1 MNIRQIILT
10 IAFLMV
16 CIACE
21 NRRSDVQITILP
33 EVVSTGFIGN
43 GAEWDPYD
51 EAEAWGSTISDED
64 WNKLF
69 SRLDY
74 MKPQYIRCMI
84 NSPYRYY
91 NVETGKYDKN
101 RNIESISRLLKYCT
115 EHDITVIYGEYN
127 PPTWDMKQ
135 DQEWIDM
142 SVDYLNYLVTDLG
155 FSCIKHFVIF
165 NEPDGNWASTNGD
178 YELWKNVLFRFH
190 EKMKTYPG
198 LLEKVS
204 FAGPDVVVNYKNPVS
219 PYDAEGWVKQTVSD
233 VDSLIGIYDIHAYPG
248 QGQVRAGEYKEI
260 LAKYKRHIPKGKK
273 ILLGEAGYKYWNP
286 ADSILGAE
294 YRHRVENHPFTKGS
308 DCNLSLIH
316 I

>member
-101 RNIESISRLLKYCT
+101 RNIESISRLLK
-115 EHDITVIYGEYN
+115 
-127 PPTWDMKQ
+127 
-135 DQEWIDM
+135 
-142 SVDYLNYLVTDLG
+142 
-155 FSCIKHFVIF
+155 
-165 NEPDGNWASTNGD
+165 
-178 YELWKNVLFRFH
+178 
-190 EKMKTYPG
+190 
-198 LLEKVS
+198 LL
-204 FAGPDVVVNYKNPVS
+204 
-219 PYDAEGWVKQTVSD
+219 
-233 VDSLIGIYDIHAYPG
+233 
-248 QGQVRAGEYKEI
+248 
-260 LAKYKRHIPKGKK
+260 
-273 ILLGEAGYKYWNP
+273 
-286 ADSILGAE
+286 
-294 YRHRVENHPFTKGS
+294 YRT
-308 DCNLSLIH
+308 
-316 I
+316 